1 MKRLLALLALV
12 ALCGCADTHE
22 WIPWSAEVRSWCDAQ
37 MWFVPVERCEE
48 CGRVRYDE
56 SRQWRYEE

>member
-12 ALCGCADTHE
+12 TLCGCADTHE
-22 WIPWSAEVRSWCDAQ
+22 WVPWSAEVRSWCNAE

-48 CGRVRYDE
+48 CGQWRYDE